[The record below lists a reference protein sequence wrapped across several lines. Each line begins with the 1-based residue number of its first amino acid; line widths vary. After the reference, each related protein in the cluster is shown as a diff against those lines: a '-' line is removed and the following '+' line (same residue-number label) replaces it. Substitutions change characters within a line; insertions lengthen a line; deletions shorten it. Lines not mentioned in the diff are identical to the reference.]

1 YVALAMPRGLITPI
15 DVSNWKAGKA
25 SVNHRFP
32 SSPAVIPT
40 PPLVPVGSW
49 NTVIPPVEAP
59 TFGAS
64 AKARV
69 RMASKQLTP
78 RAPTCANGRIPLV
91 TPKPL
96 FHGRHRLSSGR

>member
-1 YVALAMPRGLITPI
+1 MPSGPEVMSGASLCSPVAYVALAMPRGLITPI

-69 RMASKQLTP
+69 RMAY
-78 RAPTCANGRIPLV
+78 RYRFV
-91 TPKPL
+91 M
-96 FHGRHRLSSGR
+96 R